1 MNRDACK
8 EETRM
13 DKKRSKAP
21 SGLIVKIAERL
32 KSDKRLEFVVYAGLA
47 LLILALYFST
57 LLPKQSAEKQTGS
70 VQSAGVSLRSE
81 QELENRLETVLSSI
95 RGAGSVEVMIT
106 YESGPELVTAMSTD
120 TNSNRSESLDGGKQ
134 SSTEQQTESQK
145 PATVSGS
152 GGTEPIVLTEK
163 QPAVRGVIVV
173 AEGAGNI
180 MVRVDLQ
187 RAVQTVLDVPIA
199 NIEVFEL
206 GSSQT
211 EP

>member
-1 MNRDACK
+1 
-8 EETRM
+8 M

>member
-1 MNRDACK
+1 
-8 EETRM
+8 M

-47 LLILALYFST
+47 LLILALYIST
-57 LLPKQSAEKQTGS
+57 LLPKQPAQEQTGS
-70 VQSAGVSLRSE
+70 AQSAGASLRSE

-95 RGAGSVEVMIT
+95 RGAGQVEVMIT

-120 TNSNRSESLDGGKQ
+120 INSNRSESLDGGKQ

-163 QPAVRGVIVV
+163 QPSVRGVIVV

-180 MVRVDLQ
+180 AVRLNLQ
-187 RAVQTVLDVPIA
+187 RAVQTVLDVPVA

>member
-1 MNRDACK
+1 
-8 EETRM
+8 M

-47 LLILALYFST
+47 LLILALYIST
-57 LLPKQSAEKQTGS
+57 LLPKQPAKEQTGS
-70 VQSAGVSLRSE
+70 AQSAGTSLRSE

-95 RGAGSVEVMIT
+95 RGAGQVEVMIT
-106 YESGPELVTAMSTD
+106 YDSGPELVTAMSTD
-120 TNSNRSESLDGGKQ
+120 INSNHSESLDGGKQ
-134 SSTEQQTESQK
+134 SSTQQQTESQK

-180 MVRVDLQ
+180 AVRLDLQ
-187 RAVQTVLDVPIA
+187 RAVQTVLDVPVA

>member
-1 MNRDACK
+1 
-8 EETRM
+8 M

-47 LLILALYFST
+47 LLILALYLST
-57 LLPKQSAEKQTGS
+57 LLPKQPAEKQTGS

-95 RGAGSVEVMIT
+95 RGAGRVEVMIT
-106 YESGPELVTAMSTD
+106 YESGPELVTAMNTD